1 VPDEIM
7 ASRKTDAAMARRKPL
22 HTLCALFA
30 LAMACQPGT
39 ADTEEALGDDVVL
52 TADEPVAAFD
62 VTVCIEGGAPNG
74 LNLYSNFRAT
84 TATNEGSVELT
95 LETLD
100 TEEDSQS
107 TAYLDTIDASTEA
120 QPTSISLN
128 TQRDWEASEDRRC
141 QQQVVQVSVPSLA
154 EAQTV
159 TISEITI
166 TLTAE
171 WAGLCGETPDEE
183 SLSIEAVRL

>member
-1 VPDEIM
+1 M
-7 ASRKTDAAMARRKPL
+7 AQRKPL
-22 HTLCALFA
+22 HTLCALFG

-39 ADTEEALGDDVVL
+39 AETEETLGDEVVL
-52 TADEPVAAFD
+52 TADEPIAAFD

-74 LNLYSNFRAT
+74 LNLYGNFRAT

-107 TAYLDTIDASTEA
+107 TAYLDTIDASSEA
-120 QPTSISLN
+120 QPTNISLN
-128 TQRDWEASEDRRC
+128 TQRDWEASEGRRC

-166 TLTAE
+166 SLTAE
-171 WAGLCGETPDEE
+171 WAGICGETPDEE